1 MSNQL
6 IRNFLAAWKSPR
18 WRWALAVAAV
28 SDAVGFGL
36 VMAPPLHWAV
46 DAITAVLLFAVLGF
60 RWGLLVALSVEV
72 VPALQVFPA
81 WTLVVL
87 ALASTEKRTATQEP
101 RAADPASANSRSD
114 DNSQDR
120 K

>member
-36 VMAPPLHWAV
+36 VMAPPLHWAI
-46 DAITAVLLFAVLGF
+46 DAITAVLLFVVLGF

-72 VPALQVFPA
+72 VPALQMFTA

-101 RAADPASANSRSD
+101 RAAAPASAQSTPD
-114 DNSQDR
+114 DNREDR

>member
-46 DAITAVLLFAVLGF
+46 DAITAVLLFVVLGF

-101 RAADPASANSRSD
+101 RAADPASAQSRSD

>member
-1 MSNQL
+1 MFNDL
-6 IRNFLAAWKSPR
+6 IHNFLTAWKQPR
-18 WRWALAVAAV
+18 WRWTLVVAVL

-46 DAITAVLLFAVLGF
+46 DAITAVLHFVVLGF

-72 VPALQVFPA
+72 VPAIQVFPA

-87 ALASTEKRTATQEP
+87 ALASTEKRETTHETGAVEQDATSI
-101 RAADPASANSRSD
+101 R
-114 DNSQDR
+114 
-120 K
+120 